1 MAVAVLA
8 DLAMTTQRNGAGE
21 ETTMKLY
28 ADPITVNCRK
38 VLAGLDLMGAQYERV
53 HVDYFN
59 GEHRGEPYCRLNPN
73 ASVPTLVDGDFVLW
87 ESNAILAYV
96 ADTLGDTGAYPADP
110 RTRADVNRW
119 LFWEAAHWFPSCYI
133 YLVEHCVKPLLQA
146 EPDPAVISG
155 QDENFHKLASIL
167 DARLAERRWIAGDRP
182 TIADIALA
190 APAHL
195 HPYQRLPLDPHP
207 HLRRWLTEEV
217 ERLPCW
223 ERTFVGEGFTTQPKA
238 A

>member
-1 MAVAVLA
+1 
-8 DLAMTTQRNGAGE
+8 
-21 ETTMKLY
+21 MKLY

-59 GEHRGEPYCRLNPN
+59 GEHRGEPYRQLNPN

-96 ADTLGDTGAYPADP
+96 ADTLGDTDAYPADP
-110 RTRADVNRW
+110 RTRADVHRW

-146 EPDPAVISG
+146 EPDPTVITG
-155 QDENFHKLASIL
+155 QDENFRKLAGIL
-167 DARLAERRWIAGDRP
+167 DARLAESRWIAGDRP

-195 HPYQRLPLDPHP
+195 HPFQRLPLDPHP
-207 HLRRWLTEEV
+207 HLRRWLTEGV